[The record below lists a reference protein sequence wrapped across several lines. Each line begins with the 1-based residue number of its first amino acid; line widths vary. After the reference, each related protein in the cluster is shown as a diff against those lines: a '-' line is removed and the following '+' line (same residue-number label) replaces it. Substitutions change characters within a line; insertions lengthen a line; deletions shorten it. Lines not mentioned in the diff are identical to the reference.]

1 MKIAIGSDHGG
12 YELKGKLV
20 KYMEDLGYEVV
31 DHGTYSNDSVDY
43 PDYGEKVAKSVVDG
57 NEDLGVVI
65 CGTGIGISIAANK
78 VKGARAALCG
88 DTFSATMARQHNNA
102 NVIALGARVTGDELA
117 KAILKAFLDSSFEG
131 GRHARR
137 VEKIMAIENEQ

>member
-12 YELKGKLV
+12 YELKGKLI

-31 DHGTYSNDSVDY
+31 DHGTYSKDSVDY